1 MFTLANVKLE
11 CVVEFL
17 SQQFDDL
24 AQTKN
29 ELEVYNI
36 KIYQLK
42 LQLSSLI
49 KQRMMFMIVRD
60 E

>member
-1 MFTLANVKLE
+1 MFTLANIKLE

-29 ELEVYNI
+29 ELEVYSI

-42 LQLSSLI
+42 LQLPSLI
-49 KQRMMFMIVRD
+49 NHRMMIMIVGD